1 MKRRVMMGKRELVEV
16 VEELKSSGTWM
27 VPAGCKFVDV
37 FIVGGGGSGAS
48 SGPER
53 GGGGGGSGYVK
64 TYLDVPVTP
73 ESVVSY
79 SIGKGGDRVVS
90 MSAYDDQK
98 NGLPGSESWFKS
110 NSIKALGDIPEEG
123 AMGDQVVVVEDL
135 QKRRQDILVEVMVL
149 MEQVICLESVK
160 GVLPDARSIINCTP
174 EVVEVVENIVP
185 DQHQVAVVSVMSE
198 IFREDLLMENPI
210 RAQEEVLF
218 I

>member
-1 MKRRVMMGKRELVEV
+1 MEV
-16 VEELKSSGTWM
+16 
-27 VPAGCKFVDV
+27 
-37 FIVGGGGSGAS
+37 
-48 SGPER
+48 
-53 GGGGGGSGYVK
+53 
-64 TYLDVPVTP
+64 
-73 ESVVSY
+73 
-79 SIGKGGDRVVS
+79 
-90 MSAYDDQK
+90 
-98 NGLPGSESWFKS
+98 
-110 NSIKALGDIPEEG
+110 DIPEKG

-218 I
+218 YISGSNVSGGCYSGAGGSGIIILRYMKYK

>member
-1 MKRRVMMGKRELVEV
+1 MEV
-16 VEELKSSGTWM
+16 
-27 VPAGCKFVDV
+27 
-37 FIVGGGGSGAS
+37 
-48 SGPER
+48 
-53 GGGGGGSGYVK
+53 
-64 TYLDVPVTP
+64 
-73 ESVVSY
+73 
-79 SIGKGGDRVVS
+79 
-90 MSAYDDQK
+90 
-98 NGLPGSESWFKS
+98 
-110 NSIKALGDIPEEG
+110 DIPEEG

-149 MEQVICLESVK
+149 MEQVICLGSVK
-160 GVLPDARSIINCTP
+160 GVLPDVRSIINCTP

>member
-1 MKRRVMMGKRELVEV
+1 MEV
-16 VEELKSSGTWM
+16 
-27 VPAGCKFVDV
+27 
-37 FIVGGGGSGAS
+37 
-48 SGPER
+48 
-53 GGGGGGSGYVK
+53 
-64 TYLDVPVTP
+64 
-73 ESVVSY
+73 
-79 SIGKGGDRVVS
+79 
-90 MSAYDDQK
+90 
-98 NGLPGSESWFKS
+98 
-110 NSIKALGDIPEEG
+110 DIPEEG

-185 DQHQVAVVSVMSE
+185 DQHQVTVVSVMSE

>member
-1 MKRRVMMGKRELVEV
+1 MEV
-16 VEELKSSGTWM
+16 
-27 VPAGCKFVDV
+27 
-37 FIVGGGGSGAS
+37 
-48 SGPER
+48 
-53 GGGGGGSGYVK
+53 
-64 TYLDVPVTP
+64 
-73 ESVVSY
+73 
-79 SIGKGGDRVVS
+79 
-90 MSAYDDQK
+90 
-98 NGLPGSESWFKS
+98 
-110 NSIKALGDIPEEG
+110 DIPEEG

-174 EVVEVVENIVP
+174 EVVENIVP

>member
-1 MKRRVMMGKRELVEV
+1 MEV
-16 VEELKSSGTWM
+16 
-27 VPAGCKFVDV
+27 
-37 FIVGGGGSGAS
+37 
-48 SGPER
+48 
-53 GGGGGGSGYVK
+53 
-64 TYLDVPVTP
+64 
-73 ESVVSY
+73 
-79 SIGKGGDRVVS
+79 
-90 MSAYDDQK
+90 
-98 NGLPGSESWFKS
+98 
-110 NSIKALGDIPEEG
+110 DIPEEG

-135 QKRRQDILVEVMVL
+135 KKRRQDILVEVMVL

-174 EVVEVVENIVP
+174 EVVENIVP